1 MAESQGLSV
10 VISNEASDLGTGAAE
25 SAPPKSKG
33 GRRKG
38 MPKVP
43 GSGRRKG
50 ATNALGKEARQW
62 LAQNSNYLEVIART
76 CAGKAVRMAGPTGKQ
91 GWHYPDWADRKWA
104 AELVA
109 RKLVPDVSAAE
120 ISGPDGG
127 PIQQQTEILE
137 ASQRVLVAMS
147 AASPGDDTVATI
159 GPDALEGVKA
169 LNFIQ
174 ASQEAAERAEA
185 PLRYS
190 APVVDVP
197 SPAAS
202 AEPVESVE
210 EEPVPQGPPTPP
222 DPGHVLRIQGSD
234 WYVRALGPDR
244 PGLPDVFELKCPTGL
259 VRRGNFDLCLGLLT
273 MQMGGVID
281 EWRIEAPAPQPE
293 VSRPDQRA
301 VRGWVQ
307 PQVNR
312 RRPHP

>member
-1 MAESQGLSV
+1 MAESQGLSAV
-10 VISNEASDLGTGAAE
+10 VSNGASDLGTGAAE

-127 PIQQQTEILE
+127 VIQSQHLIHE
-137 ASQRVLVAMS
+137 ASARVVAAMS
-147 AASPGDDTVATI
+147 AASSADDPAVAM
-159 GPDALEGVKA
+159 DAEALPAVKA
-169 LNFIQ
+169 LNFVTARQ
-174 ASQEAAERAEA
+174 AAQERDEA

-190 APVVDVP
+190 ATHR
-197 SPAAS
+197 
-202 AEPVESVE
+202 
-210 EEPVPQGPPTPP
+210 G
-222 DPGHVLRIQGSD
+222 R
-234 WYVRALGPDR
+234 RAL
-244 PGLPDVFELKCPTGL
+244 
-259 VRRGNFDLCLGLLT
+259 
-273 MQMGGVID
+273 
-281 EWRIEAPAPQPE
+281 
-293 VSRPDQRA
+293 S
-301 VRGWVQ
+301 
-307 PQVNR
+307 
-312 RRPHP
+312 